1 MAEEE
6 KKKILVIDDDSNLRE
21 VLVDKLNASG
31 FEAIGAHD
39 GEDGLAKA
47 LAEHPDLL
55 LLDVMMP
62 KIGGWALLEKLR
74 EDEWG
79 KNAKVIM
86 LTVLEDLSHVA
97 KGAEFN
103 IKGYLVKTNWSL
115 DEVVKQ
121 VKDATN

>member
-1 MAEEE
+1 M
-6 KKKILVIDDDSNLRE
+6 
-21 VLVDKLNASG
+21 NASG